1 MRATFCIFVGMKV
14 EELFE
19 RCVEIVKAEP
29 SMALLRYMHETLVL
43 ACAEAL
49 RGSGQG
55 FGNLMA
61 QTDYLCKRAGIG
73 IADRIAIQTMRR
85 HSNGS
90 DSVITSQELRYD
102 VRALALFIS
111 SVFNED
117 IPHELV
123 IRIPTSPPPTSLSP
137 RVNQRY
143 VRCVVTTWDDEYVYA
158 TTDDGEVCIKTDDA
172 SLRTLLTEG
181 MQLNLLDSHREG
193 QTLQPQLIVV
203 EPDFLLDISSLAA
216 CFSDYGHHPIAYTFG
231 RLKPAANTQAI
242 LLGNFAGAALDDI
255 INQSRFQVNDTIRHS
270 FYEQALQFCTCKDF
284 NPQQFKAD
292 ALVQVANIQEAV
304 TQFFTF
310 HSIPEQSS
318 PTRSLSLFTLLEPSF
333 VCEHLGLQGR
343 VDLMT
348 QDMHLLVE
356 QKSGKNWQL
365 EHKAPIPYSESHY
378 VQLLLYYGIFRYN
391 FHLPADKV
399 DIRLLYSRYP
409 AKQGLLIV
417 NYYQQL
423 FHEAIRLRNQIVAQ
437 EIQIAHK
444 GFAHIEPQLSA
455 DTLNERNVQNKLFEH
470 FVRPQTEQLLA
481 PLKALSETERHYVE
495 RMLTFVYREQLAQKI
510 GVQEGQG
517 GAVANLWNMPL
528 AEKRDTGSIFYGL
541 RILHK
546 EQSSDYSG
554 YDRLILSIPDMGD
567 DFLPNFRRND
577 MVCLYAYK
585 DQPDICASI
594 LYKGVIERLTDHE
607 VTVRLNDGQQNADV
621 FADTTYAI
629 EPSFSD
635 RSTTSAIRS
644 LHAFC
649 AASPER
655 RALLMGER
663 EPRCDTSLRLSRS
676 YHPFYDDI
684 LLKAKQAQ
692 DYFLLQGPPGTGKTS
707 HALKYILKESLTPD
721 PSPSERGGTERFQY
735 SNPDVYSI
743 LKANAVENRKTMTD
757 SENVLWNKIR
767 NNQLGIKFRRQH
779 AIGDYIVDFISIE
792 NHLIIEVDGK
802 YHEEKQQQKE
812 DIIRSEYLKAKGYH
826 ILRFTNEEVL
836 NNTEEVIN
844 TIKTTAP
851 SLKERAGGEAIL
863 LLSYTNRAVD
873 EICGMLEE
881 AGIDYMRLGSE
892 TSCDPRYSAHLM
904 DHCFDN
910 RPRLDEIRERI
921 IQTSVIVS
929 TTSTMQSRP
938 FLFQLKHFSLCI
950 VDEASQILEPN
961 VIGLLASP
969 QIDKFILVGDHKQ
982 LPAVVQQPDD
992 VPELSSCRQSLFERL
1007 LRVEREAG
1015 RTAFTAILQRQG
1027 RMHPDI
1033 AAFPN
1038 EMFYAEEQLLPVPLP
1053 HQEEPQLDYQ
1063 QPSADALDDL
1073 LKQRRVIFL
1082 ASDTGS
1088 SGITSP
1094 SDKVNPSEAKI
1105 VAGLLCRLY
1114 RQYGADRFD
1123 SAHSVGVI
1131 VPYRNQI
1138 AMIRREIEVLGIPA
1152 LMDISID
1159 TVERYQGSQRDV
1171 IIYSFTIQ
1179 HPYQL
1184 DFLTA
1189 NCFESEGKVIDR
1201 KLNVAMTRARK
1212 QLLMTGNVA
1221 VLSQNPLFAELIRRY
1236 NKSY

>member
-255 INQSRFQVNDTIRHS
+255 INQFRFQVNDTIRHS

-635 RSTTSAIRS
+635 RSTTPAIRS

-707 HALKYILKESLTPD
+707 HALKYMIKECL
-721 PSPSERGGTERFQY
+721 GG
-735 SNPDVYSI
+735 
-743 LKANAVENRKTMTD
+743 
-757 SENVLWNKIR
+757 
-767 NNQLGIKFRRQH
+767 G
-779 AIGDYIVDFISIE
+779 
-792 NHLIIEVDGK
+792 
-802 YHEEKQQQKE
+802 
-812 DIIRSEYLKAKGYH
+812 
-826 ILRFTNEEVL
+826 
-836 NNTEEVIN
+836 
-844 TIKTTAP
+844 
-851 SLKERAGGEAIL
+851 AIL

-1073 LKQRRVIFL
+1073 LKQQRVIFL
-1082 ASDTGS
+1082 ASDTIS

-1094 SDKVNPSEAKI
+1094 SDKVNPSEAKM

>member
-1 MRATFCIFVGMKV
+1 MKV

-137 RVNQRY
+137 KVNQRY
-143 VRCVVTTWDDEYVYA
+143 VRCVVTMWDDEYVYA

-318 PTRSLSLFTLLEPSF
+318 PTRSFSLFTLLEPSF

-481 PLKALSETERHYVE
+481 PLKALNETERHYVE

-663 EPRCDTSLRLSRS
+663 EPRCDTSLCLSRS

-707 HALKYILKESLTPD
+707 HALKYMIKECL
-721 PSPSERGGTERFQY
+721 GG
-735 SNPDVYSI
+735 
-743 LKANAVENRKTMTD
+743 
-757 SENVLWNKIR
+757 
-767 NNQLGIKFRRQH
+767 G
-779 AIGDYIVDFISIE
+779 
-792 NHLIIEVDGK
+792 
-802 YHEEKQQQKE
+802 
-812 DIIRSEYLKAKGYH
+812 
-826 ILRFTNEEVL
+826 
-836 NNTEEVIN
+836 
-844 TIKTTAP
+844 
-851 SLKERAGGEAIL
+851 AIL

-1073 LKQRRVIFL
+1073 LKQQRVIFL
-1082 ASDTGS
+1082 ASDTIS

-1094 SDKVNPSEAKI
+1094 SDKVNPSEAKM
-1105 VAGLLCRLY
+1105 VAGLLRRLY

>member
-1 MRATFCIFVGMKV
+1 MKV
-14 EELFE
+14 AELFE
-19 RCVEIVKAEP
+19 RCVEVVKAEP
-29 SMALLRYMHETLVL
+29 SPAVLRYMHETLVL

-49 RGSGQG
+49 KGSGMG

-61 QTDYLCKRAGIG
+61 QTDYLCKQKGIG

-90 DSVITSQELRYD
+90 DASLTKADLRYD

-111 SVFNED
+111 AVFQED
-117 IPHELV
+117 IPHQLV
-123 IRIPTSPPPTSLSP
+123 TRIPVCGRPTTLTAK
-137 RVNQRY
+137 VNQRY
-143 VRCVVTTWDDEYVYA
+143 VRCVVTTWDDACIYA
-158 TTDDGEVCIKTDDA
+158 TTDDGEVCIKTDEET
-172 SLRTLLTEG
+172 LRPLLTEG
-181 MQLNLLDSHREG
+181 MQLNLLDGHREG
-193 QTLQPQLIVV
+193 QTIQPQLIVV
-203 EPDFLLDISSLAA
+203 EPDFLVDISSLAA
-216 CFSDYGHHPIAYTFG
+216 CFSDYGHHPIAYTLG
-231 RLKPAANTQAI
+231 RLKPAANSQAI
-242 LLGNFAGAALDDI
+242 LLGNFAGAALDDV
-255 INQSRFQVNDTIRHS
+255 INLTDYHPHDTIRHS
-270 FYEQALQFCTCKDF
+270 FREQALQFCTCPGF
-284 NPQQFKAD
+284 NPRQFKED
-292 ALVQVANIQEAV
+292 ALRQVENIKEVVNQLS
-304 TQFFTF
+304 TPNSQLSTLN
-310 HSIPEQSS
+310 SQLIPEQSS
-318 PTRSLSLFTLLEPSF
+318 PTRSLSTPLLEPSF

-348 QDMHLLVE
+348 KDMHLLVE

-365 EHKAPIPYSESHY
+365 ETKASIPYSESHY
-378 VQLLLYYGIFRYN
+378 VQLLLYYGILRYN

-417 NYYQQL
+417 SYYQQL
-423 FHEAIRLRNQIVAQ
+423 FQEAIRLRNQIVAQ

-554 YDRLILSIPDMGD
+554 YDRLTLSIPDMGD

-577 MVCLYAYK
+577 IVCLYAYK

-635 RSTTSAIRS
+635 RSTTPAIRS

-721 PSPSERGGTERFQY
+721 PSPSERGDSERFQY

-743 LKANAVENRKTMTD
+743 LKVNAVENRKTMTD

-802 YHEEKQQQKE
+802 YHEEKQQQEE

-961 VIGLLASP
+961 VIGLLVSP

-992 VPELSSCRQSLFERL
+992 VPALSSCRQSLFERL

-1063 QPSADALDDL
+1063 QPSADDFDDL
-1073 LKQRRVIFL
+1073 LKQQRVIFL
-1082 ASDTGS
+1082 ASDTSS

-1094 SDKVNPSEAKI
+1094 SDKVNPTEAKI
-1105 VAGLLCRLY
+1105 VADLLCRLY

-1138 AMIRREIEVLGIPA
+1138 AMIRREIEALGIPA

>member
-242 LLGNFAGAALDDI
+242 LLGNFAGVALDDI

-304 TQFFTF
+304 
-310 HSIPEQSS
+310 E
-318 PTRSLSLFTLLEPSF
+318 SLTLNLSFPSKARLPIAFPLERGEKVLLEPSF

-635 RSTTSAIRS
+635 RSTTPAIRS

-707 HALKYILKESLTPD
+707 HALKYILRESL
-721 PSPSERGGTERFQY
+721 
-735 SNPDVYSI
+735 
-743 LKANAVENRKTMTD
+743 
-757 SENVLWNKIR
+757 
-767 NNQLGIKFRRQH
+767 
-779 AIGDYIVDFISIE
+779 
-792 NHLIIEVDGK
+792 
-802 YHEEKQQQKE
+802 
-812 DIIRSEYLKAKGYH
+812 
-826 ILRFTNEEVL
+826 
-836 NNTEEVIN
+836 
-844 TIKTTAP
+844 
-851 SLKERAGGEAIL
+851 GGEAIL

-992 VPELSSCRQSLFERL
+992 VPALSSCRQSLFERL

-1073 LKQRRVIFL
+1073 LKQQRVIFL
-1082 ASDTGS
+1082 ASDTIS
-1088 SGITSP
+1088 SGLTSP
-1094 SDKVNPSEAKI
+1094 SDKVNPSEAKM

>member
-1 MRATFCIFVGMKV
+1 MKV

-270 FYEQALQFCTCKDF
+270 FYEQALQFCTCSDF

-635 RSTTSAIRS
+635 RSTTPAIRS

-649 AASPER
+649 SASPER

-707 HALKYILKESLTPD
+707 HALKYILRESL
-721 PSPSERGGTERFQY
+721 
-735 SNPDVYSI
+735 
-743 LKANAVENRKTMTD
+743 
-757 SENVLWNKIR
+757 
-767 NNQLGIKFRRQH
+767 
-779 AIGDYIVDFISIE
+779 
-792 NHLIIEVDGK
+792 
-802 YHEEKQQQKE
+802 
-812 DIIRSEYLKAKGYH
+812 
-826 ILRFTNEEVL
+826 
-836 NNTEEVIN
+836 
-844 TIKTTAP
+844 
-851 SLKERAGGEAIL
+851 GGEAIL

-921 IQTSVIVS
+921 ILTSVIVS

-992 VPELSSCRQSLFERL
+992 VPALSSCRQSLFERL

-1073 LKQRRVIFL
+1073 LKQQRVIFL
-1082 ASDTGS
+1082 ASDTIS

-1094 SDKVNPSEAKI
+1094 SDKVNPSEAKM

>member
-270 FYEQALQFCTCKDF
+270 FYEQALQFCTCSDF

-554 YDRLILSIPDMGD
+554 YDRLTLSIPDMGD

-635 RSTTSAIRS
+635 RSTTPAIRS

-707 HALKYILKESLTPD
+707 HALKYMIKECL
-721 PSPSERGGTERFQY
+721 
-735 SNPDVYSI
+735 
-743 LKANAVENRKTMTD
+743 
-757 SENVLWNKIR
+757 
-767 NNQLGIKFRRQH
+767 
-779 AIGDYIVDFISIE
+779 
-792 NHLIIEVDGK
+792 
-802 YHEEKQQQKE
+802 
-812 DIIRSEYLKAKGYH
+812 
-826 ILRFTNEEVL
+826 
-836 NNTEEVIN
+836 
-844 TIKTTAP
+844 
-851 SLKERAGGEAIL
+851 GGEAIL

-1073 LKQRRVIFL
+1073 LKQQRVIFL
-1082 ASDTGS
+1082 ASDTIS

-1094 SDKVNPSEAKI
+1094 SDKVNPSEAKM

>member
-242 LLGNFAGAALDDI
+242 LLGNFAGVALDDI

-304 TQFFTF
+304 
-310 HSIPEQSS
+310 E
-318 PTRSLSLFTLLEPSF
+318 SLTLNLSFPSKARLPIAFPLERGEKVLLEPSF

-481 PLKALSETERHYVE
+481 PLKALNDTERHYVE

-707 HALKYILKESLTPD
+707 HALKYMIKECL
-721 PSPSERGGTERFQY
+721 GG
-735 SNPDVYSI
+735 
-743 LKANAVENRKTMTD
+743 
-757 SENVLWNKIR
+757 
-767 NNQLGIKFRRQH
+767 G
-779 AIGDYIVDFISIE
+779 
-792 NHLIIEVDGK
+792 
-802 YHEEKQQQKE
+802 
-812 DIIRSEYLKAKGYH
+812 
-826 ILRFTNEEVL
+826 
-836 NNTEEVIN
+836 
-844 TIKTTAP
+844 
-851 SLKERAGGEAIL
+851 AIL

-992 VPELSSCRQSLFERL
+992 VPALSSCRQSLFERL

-1073 LKQRRVIFL
+1073 LKQQRVIFL
-1082 ASDTGS
+1082 ASDTIS

-1094 SDKVNPSEAKI
+1094 SDKVNPSEAKM

>member
-43 ACAEAL
+43 ACAESL

-270 FYEQALQFCTCKDF
+270 FYEQALQFCTCSDF

-554 YDRLILSIPDMGD
+554 YDRLTLSIPDMGD

-635 RSTTSAIRS
+635 RSTTPAIRS

-649 AASPER
+649 SASPER

-663 EPRCDTSLRLSRS
+663 EPRCDMSLRLSRS

-707 HALKYILKESLTPD
+707 HALKYILRESL
-721 PSPSERGGTERFQY
+721 
-735 SNPDVYSI
+735 
-743 LKANAVENRKTMTD
+743 
-757 SENVLWNKIR
+757 
-767 NNQLGIKFRRQH
+767 
-779 AIGDYIVDFISIE
+779 
-792 NHLIIEVDGK
+792 
-802 YHEEKQQQKE
+802 
-812 DIIRSEYLKAKGYH
+812 
-826 ILRFTNEEVL
+826 
-836 NNTEEVIN
+836 
-844 TIKTTAP
+844 
-851 SLKERAGGEAIL
+851 GGEAIL

-992 VPELSSCRQSLFERL
+992 VPALSSCRQSLFERL
-1007 LRVEREAG
+1007 LRIEREAG

-1073 LKQRRVIFL
+1073 LKQQRVIFL
-1082 ASDTGS
+1082 ASDTIS
-1088 SGITSP
+1088 SGLTSP
-1094 SDKVNPSEAKI
+1094 SDKVNPTEAKI
-1105 VAGLLCRLY
+1105 VADLLCRLY

-1138 AMIRREIEVLGIPA
+1138 AMIRREIEALGIPA

>member
-1 MRATFCIFVGMKV
+1 MKV

-193 QTLQPQLIVV
+193 QTFQPQLIVV

-481 PLKALSETERHYVE
+481 PLKALNDTERHYVE

-707 HALKYILKESLTPD
+707 HALKYIIKECL
-721 PSPSERGGTERFQY
+721 GG
-735 SNPDVYSI
+735 
-743 LKANAVENRKTMTD
+743 
-757 SENVLWNKIR
+757 
-767 NNQLGIKFRRQH
+767 G
-779 AIGDYIVDFISIE
+779 
-792 NHLIIEVDGK
+792 
-802 YHEEKQQQKE
+802 
-812 DIIRSEYLKAKGYH
+812 
-826 ILRFTNEEVL
+826 
-836 NNTEEVIN
+836 
-844 TIKTTAP
+844 
-851 SLKERAGGEAIL
+851 AIL

-1073 LKQRRVIFL
+1073 LKQQRVIFL
-1082 ASDTGS
+1082 ASDTIS

-1094 SDKVNPSEAKI
+1094 SDKVNPSEAKM

>member
-707 HALKYILKESLTPD
+707 HALKYMIKECL
-721 PSPSERGGTERFQY
+721 
-735 SNPDVYSI
+735 
-743 LKANAVENRKTMTD
+743 
-757 SENVLWNKIR
+757 
-767 NNQLGIKFRRQH
+767 
-779 AIGDYIVDFISIE
+779 
-792 NHLIIEVDGK
+792 
-802 YHEEKQQQKE
+802 
-812 DIIRSEYLKAKGYH
+812 
-826 ILRFTNEEVL
+826 
-836 NNTEEVIN
+836 
-844 TIKTTAP
+844 
-851 SLKERAGGEAIL
+851 GGEAIL

-1073 LKQRRVIFL
+1073 LKQQRVIFL
-1082 ASDTGS
+1082 ASDTIS

-1094 SDKVNPSEAKI
+1094 SDKVNPSEAKM
-1105 VAGLLCRLY
+1105 VAGLLRRLY

>member
-85 HSNGS
+85 HSNGT

-707 HALKYILKESLTPD
+707 HALKYMIKECL
-721 PSPSERGGTERFQY
+721 GG
-735 SNPDVYSI
+735 
-743 LKANAVENRKTMTD
+743 
-757 SENVLWNKIR
+757 
-767 NNQLGIKFRRQH
+767 G
-779 AIGDYIVDFISIE
+779 
-792 NHLIIEVDGK
+792 
-802 YHEEKQQQKE
+802 
-812 DIIRSEYLKAKGYH
+812 
-826 ILRFTNEEVL
+826 
-836 NNTEEVIN
+836 
-844 TIKTTAP
+844 
-851 SLKERAGGEAIL
+851 AIL

-1038 EMFYAEEQLLPVPLP
+1038 EMFYAEEQLLPIPLP

-1073 LKQRRVIFL
+1073 LKQQRVIFL
-1082 ASDTGS
+1082 ASDTIS

-1094 SDKVNPSEAKI
+1094 SDKVNPSEAKM

>member
-1 MRATFCIFVGMKV
+1 
-14 EELFE
+14 
-19 RCVEIVKAEP
+19 
-29 SMALLRYMHETLVL
+29 MALLRYMHETLVL

-481 PLKALSETERHYVE
+481 PLKALNDTERHYVE

-635 RSTTSAIRS
+635 RSTTPAIRS

-707 HALKYILKESLTPD
+707 HALKYMIKECL
-721 PSPSERGGTERFQY
+721 GG
-735 SNPDVYSI
+735 
-743 LKANAVENRKTMTD
+743 
-757 SENVLWNKIR
+757 
-767 NNQLGIKFRRQH
+767 G
-779 AIGDYIVDFISIE
+779 
-792 NHLIIEVDGK
+792 
-802 YHEEKQQQKE
+802 
-812 DIIRSEYLKAKGYH
+812 
-826 ILRFTNEEVL
+826 
-836 NNTEEVIN
+836 
-844 TIKTTAP
+844 
-851 SLKERAGGEAIL
+851 AIL

-1073 LKQRRVIFL
+1073 LKQQRVIFL
-1082 ASDTGS
+1082 ASDTIS
-1088 SGITSP
+1088 SGLTSP
-1094 SDKVNPSEAKI
+1094 SDKVNPSEAKM

>member
-554 YDRLILSIPDMGD
+554 YDRLTLSIPDMGD

-635 RSTTSAIRS
+635 RSTTPAIRS

-707 HALKYILKESLTPD
+707 HALKYMIKECL
-721 PSPSERGGTERFQY
+721 GG
-735 SNPDVYSI
+735 
-743 LKANAVENRKTMTD
+743 
-757 SENVLWNKIR
+757 
-767 NNQLGIKFRRQH
+767 G
-779 AIGDYIVDFISIE
+779 
-792 NHLIIEVDGK
+792 
-802 YHEEKQQQKE
+802 
-812 DIIRSEYLKAKGYH
+812 
-826 ILRFTNEEVL
+826 
-836 NNTEEVIN
+836 
-844 TIKTTAP
+844 
-851 SLKERAGGEAIL
+851 AIL

-1073 LKQRRVIFL
+1073 LKQQRVIFL
-1082 ASDTGS
+1082 ASDTIS

-1094 SDKVNPSEAKI
+1094 SDKVNPSEAKM

>member
-172 SLRTLLTEG
+172 SLRTLLMEG

-193 QTLQPQLIVV
+193 QTLLPQLIVV

-242 LLGNFAGAALDDI
+242 LLGNFAGAVLDDI
-255 INQSRFQVNDTIRHS
+255 INQFRFQVNDTIRHS

-304 TQFFTF
+304 ECL
-310 HSIPEQSS
+310 IPNPSVPSKARLPIAFPLE
-318 PTRSLSLFTLLEPSF
+318 RGAKVLLEPSF

-635 RSTTSAIRS
+635 RSTTPAIRS

-707 HALKYILKESLTPD
+707 HALKYIIKECL
-721 PSPSERGGTERFQY
+721 
-735 SNPDVYSI
+735 
-743 LKANAVENRKTMTD
+743 
-757 SENVLWNKIR
+757 
-767 NNQLGIKFRRQH
+767 
-779 AIGDYIVDFISIE
+779 
-792 NHLIIEVDGK
+792 
-802 YHEEKQQQKE
+802 
-812 DIIRSEYLKAKGYH
+812 
-826 ILRFTNEEVL
+826 
-836 NNTEEVIN
+836 
-844 TIKTTAP
+844 
-851 SLKERAGGEAIL
+851 GGEAIL

-992 VPELSSCRQSLFERL
+992 VPALSSCRQSLFERL

-1073 LKQRRVIFL
+1073 LKQQRVIFL
-1082 ASDTGS
+1082 ASDTSS
-1088 SGITSP
+1088 SGLTSP
-1094 SDKVNPSEAKI
+1094 SDKVNPSEAKM

-1221 VLSQNPLFAELIRRY
+1221 VLSQNPLFVELIRRY

>member
-391 FHLPADKV
+391 FHLHADKV

-554 YDRLILSIPDMGD
+554 YDRLTLSIPDMGD

-635 RSTTSAIRS
+635 CSTTSAIRS

-707 HALKYILKESLTPD
+707 HALKYIIKECL
-721 PSPSERGGTERFQY
+721 
-735 SNPDVYSI
+735 
-743 LKANAVENRKTMTD
+743 
-757 SENVLWNKIR
+757 
-767 NNQLGIKFRRQH
+767 
-779 AIGDYIVDFISIE
+779 
-792 NHLIIEVDGK
+792 
-802 YHEEKQQQKE
+802 
-812 DIIRSEYLKAKGYH
+812 
-826 ILRFTNEEVL
+826 
-836 NNTEEVIN
+836 
-844 TIKTTAP
+844 
-851 SLKERAGGEAIL
+851 GGEAIL

-1073 LKQRRVIFL
+1073 LKQQRVIFL
-1082 ASDTGS
+1082 ASDTIS
-1088 SGITSP
+1088 SGLTSP
-1094 SDKVNPSEAKI
+1094 SDKVNPSEAKM

>member
-1 MRATFCIFVGMKV
+1 M
-14 EELFE
+14 
-19 RCVEIVKAEP
+19 
-29 SMALLRYMHETLVL
+29 
-43 ACAEAL
+43 
-49 RGSGQG
+49 
-55 FGNLMA
+55 
-61 QTDYLCKRAGIG
+61 
-73 IADRIAIQTMRR
+73 
-85 HSNGS
+85 
-90 DSVITSQELRYD
+90 
-102 VRALALFIS
+102 
-111 SVFNED
+111 
-117 IPHELV
+117 
-123 IRIPTSPPPTSLSP
+123 
-137 RVNQRY
+137 
-143 VRCVVTTWDDEYVYA
+143 
-158 TTDDGEVCIKTDDA
+158 
-172 SLRTLLTEG
+172 
-181 MQLNLLDSHREG
+181 
-193 QTLQPQLIVV
+193 QPQLIVV

-481 PLKALSETERHYVE
+481 QLKALSETERHYVE

-554 YDRLILSIPDMGD
+554 YDRLTLSIPDMGD

-649 AASPER
+649 AASSER

-707 HALKYILKESLTPD
+707 HALKYMIKECL
-721 PSPSERGGTERFQY
+721 GG
-735 SNPDVYSI
+735 
-743 LKANAVENRKTMTD
+743 
-757 SENVLWNKIR
+757 
-767 NNQLGIKFRRQH
+767 G
-779 AIGDYIVDFISIE
+779 
-792 NHLIIEVDGK
+792 
-802 YHEEKQQQKE
+802 
-812 DIIRSEYLKAKGYH
+812 
-826 ILRFTNEEVL
+826 
-836 NNTEEVIN
+836 
-844 TIKTTAP
+844 
-851 SLKERAGGEAIL
+851 AIL

-910 RPRLDEIRERI
+910 RPRLEEIRERI

-1073 LKQRRVIFL
+1073 LKQQRVIFL
-1082 ASDTGS
+1082 ASDTIS

-1105 VAGLLCRLY
+1105 VADLLCRLY

>member
-1 MRATFCIFVGMKV
+1 MKV

-255 INQSRFQVNDTIRHS
+255 INQFRFQVNDTIRHS

-470 FVRPQTEQLLA
+470 YVRPQTEQLLA

-635 RSTTSAIRS
+635 RSTTPAIRS

-707 HALKYILKESLTPD
+707 HALKYMIKECL
-721 PSPSERGGTERFQY
+721 
-735 SNPDVYSI
+735 
-743 LKANAVENRKTMTD
+743 
-757 SENVLWNKIR
+757 
-767 NNQLGIKFRRQH
+767 
-779 AIGDYIVDFISIE
+779 
-792 NHLIIEVDGK
+792 
-802 YHEEKQQQKE
+802 
-812 DIIRSEYLKAKGYH
+812 
-826 ILRFTNEEVL
+826 
-836 NNTEEVIN
+836 
-844 TIKTTAP
+844 
-851 SLKERAGGEAIL
+851 GGEAIL

-1073 LKQRRVIFL
+1073 LKQQRVIFL
-1082 ASDTGS
+1082 ASDTSS

-1094 SDKVNPSEAKI
+1094 SDKVNPTEAKM
-1105 VAGLLCRLY
+1105 VAGLLRRLY

-1159 TVERYQGSQRDV
+1159 TVERYQGSQRDI

-1189 NCFESEGKVIDR
+1189 NCFESGGKVIDR